1 MPCHMVAF
9 QSGPCSNFAFCWPHS
24 CSAICMQAKPR
35 PQHCNQSVSLTTGKS
50 HLRHLKL
57 EVPCCQFPMVRL
69 PQHQFFMLLGPCPA
83 LVLQVRSHSGS
94 ACQPDP
100 TVASQ
105 SCSACCAGC
114 QGTAAFPLGP
124 QQLCLSGPTLDIEF
138 ASKTPT
144 LILHAGHLTVV
155 FQVTA
160 VSRAT
165 RCPLP
170 G

>member
-83 LVLQVRSHSGS
+83 LVLHS
-94 ACQPDP
+94 D
-100 TVASQ
+100 
-105 SCSACCAGC
+105 
-114 QGTAAFPLGP
+114 
-124 QQLCLSGPTLDIEF
+124 
-138 ASKTPT
+138 
-144 LILHAGHLTVV
+144 LTVV
-155 FQVTA
+155 LHASQTPQWHRRVVLHA
-160 VSRAT
+160 VLDARAQ
-165 RCPLP
+165 LP
-170 G
+170 SHWGPTVMLVWSKRHCVMCMQARHQN